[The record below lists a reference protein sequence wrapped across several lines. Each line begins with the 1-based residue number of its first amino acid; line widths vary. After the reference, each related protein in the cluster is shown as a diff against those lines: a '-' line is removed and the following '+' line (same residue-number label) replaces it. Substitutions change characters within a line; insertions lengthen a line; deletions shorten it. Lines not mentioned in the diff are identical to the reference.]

1 MMNDVIC
8 PCCFSAASLFETYG
22 LPMFHNW
29 LLAHKCL
36 LAQNITDNF
45 ISHKRQRPINF
56 ASYCQFCHTLSKYSY
71 IHNFSDEP
79 LATRISENIHKVRW
93 ETSRYANFP
102 SITPPQVLCRPRGG
116 GGWDLHSSYIP
127 YFVSFHTSILLYR
140 FYVGS
145 WGWEDFY
152 VENTF
157 HTFKISR
164 PYKFP
169 CCHVKM
175 NNILSFK
182 SWTLF
187 AFIVTPWGRVGGFL
201 DFRKNYAFPVLEP
214 RKKALRRTTINI
226 FKGCVRN

>member
-1 MMNDVIC
+1 
-8 PCCFSAASLFETYG
+8 
-22 LPMFHNW
+22 MFHNT

-36 LAQNITDNF
+36 LTHHITDNF
-45 ISHKRQRPINF
+45 ISHKRQRPIRF
-56 ASYCQFCHTLSKYSY
+56 CSIYCQLCYTPIIALSKYSY
-71 IHNFSDEP
+71 IHNFSDKP
-79 LATRISENIHKVRW
+79 LAPRISENIHKVRW
-93 ETSRYANFP
+93 EKSRYANFP
-102 SITPPQVLCRPRGG
+102 SITPPQVLCIPRG

-152 VENTF
+152 VENTL

-164 PYKFP
+164 LYKFP
-169 CCHVKM
+169 SCHVKM
-175 NNILSFK
+175 KNILSFK

-187 AFIVTPWGRVGGFL
+187 AFIVTPWGRVGTVFL

-214 RKKALRRTTINI
+214 RKKALRRTTVNI